1 MSPSKSR
8 GFTLIELM
16 IVIAVIAILAIIAIP
31 SYLAQVRKSRRT
43 DAIAT
48 MNTVVLNEE
57 RWRTNCPSYAAFSE
71 DHTVTCPLAGANF
84 MATPTSVYYTFAL
97 AGVTATGYTI
107 TAAPIGSQAKD
118 QQFGT
123 PCGTLTIAS
132 AGSTSQTPAECF
144 GH

>member
-1 MSPSKSR
+1 MSATKSR

-16 IVIAVIAILAIIAIP
+16 IVVAVIAILAIIALP
-31 SYLAQVRKSRRT
+31 SYLSQVRKTRRS

-48 MNTVVLNEE
+48 MNNVVLNEE
-57 RWRTNCPSYAAFSE
+57 RWRTNCPSYAAFGE
-71 DHTVTCPLAGANF
+71 DHTVSCPLAGVNF
-84 MATPTSVYYTFAL
+84 MATPASTYYTFAL
-97 AGVTATGYTI
+97 AGVTATGYTL

-123 PCGTLTIAS
+123 TCGTLTITS
-132 AGSTSQTPAECF
+132 AASTSQTPAACF